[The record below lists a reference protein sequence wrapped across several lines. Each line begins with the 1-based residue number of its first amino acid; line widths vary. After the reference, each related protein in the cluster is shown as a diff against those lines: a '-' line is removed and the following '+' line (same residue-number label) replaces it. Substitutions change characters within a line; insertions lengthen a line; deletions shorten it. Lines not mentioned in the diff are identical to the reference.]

1 MGALGHKDAQSYN
14 LHNLRRGHAQDMA
27 ESGSNI
33 YQMLG
38 AGEGAS
44 PAFIKYMDV
53 SELDRDAALQT
64 HVLESDSDE
73 E

>member
-1 MGALGHKDAQSYN
+1 MGALGHRDAQSYN
-14 LHNLRRGHAQDMA
+14 LHDLRKGHAQDMA
-27 ESGSNI
+27 ESGSSI
-33 YQMLG
+33 YQILG
-38 AGEGAS
+38 AKKWVS

-53 SELDRDAALQT
+53 SKFDCDAALQA